1 MIKKLFLFSFIL
13 FFAAILIV
21 YFFGSTLLNKSIKTG
36 VETFG
41 PKVTQTPVR
50 LDEVKLSVLSGNGLL
65 SGLYVGNPEGFK
77 SENIF
82 ALGQVEVDIVARSL
96 LSDEIVI
103 NKIYIQKPHISYEK
117 TFKSSNLKELLKNI
131 EESTGSV
138 DTVETQEPE
147 LPQPEDSGDVAD
159 EPGKNV
165 LIKQFVI
172 EDPNVFLGLIGVGA
186 TVTLPSIELNNIS
199 SSEEEI
205 AATVL
210 KKVIAKLGESIKST
224 TDNAAGSINDA
235 TREILDSVNEDYK
248 EPLNEVNESLK
259 NLFGK

>member
-1 MIKKLFLFSFIL
+1 MIKKLFLSSCIL
-13 FFAAILIV
+13 FFVAVLIA

-82 ALGQVEVDIVARSL
+82 ALGQVEVDIVPRSL

-117 TFKSSNLKELLKNI
+117 TFKSSSRTSVIPQFKSQEL
-131 EESTGSV
+131 S
-138 DTVETQEPE
+138 
-147 LPQPEDSGDVAD
+147 
-159 EPGKNV
+159 
-165 LIKQFVI
+165 
-172 EDPNVFLGLIGVGA
+172 
-186 TVTLPSIELNNIS
+186 PSS
-199 SSEEEI
+199 
-205 AATVL
+205 
-210 KKVIAKLGESIKST
+210 
-224 TDNAAGSINDA
+224 
-235 TREILDSVNEDYK
+235 Y
-248 EPLNEVNESLK
+248 PL
-259 NLFGK
+259 

>member
-1 MIKKLFLFSFIL
+1 MIKKLILFPLIL
-13 FFAAILIV
+13 FFVVVLIA
-21 YFFGSTLLNKSIKTG
+21 YFFGSSLLNKGVKAG

-50 LDEVKLSVLSGNGLL
+50 LDEVKLSILSGNGLL

-82 ALGQVEVDIVARSL
+82 SLGHIEVDIVSGSL

-117 TFKSSNLKELLKNI
+117 TLKSSNLKELLKNI
-131 EESTGSV
+131 EESTGSG
-138 DTVETQEPE
+138 DTQETE
-147 LPQPEDSGDVAD
+147 APQPDDSE

-172 EDPNVFLGLIGVGA
+172 EEPNVFLGVIGIGA
-186 TVTLPSIELNNIS
+186 TVILPSIELNNIS

-205 AATVL
+205 AAMIL
-210 KKVIAKLGESIKST
+210 KEVIAKLFESIKSETNT
-224 TDNAAGSINDA
+224 TADSINNAAG
-235 TREILDSVNEDYK
+235 EILDSVNETYK
-248 EPLNEVNESLK
+248 EPLKEVK